1 MPMIPE
7 PPLTAFG
14 SNEPRRWVRVPPVVD
29 GHLAASHGM
38 ILLASQMVEPGDA
51 IILGA
56 GPCQEIP
63 LPALTDRFASVTLHD
78 WNELLLERVSLSSEP
93 SSKVRRLV
101 ADLTGVTAQFL
112 ERVTESLG
120 ATDDPDGAIETIAR
134 LADAV
139 TPQVFST
146 GQRYG
151 LVVASCVLCQLHL
164 EACNRT
170 LTLFGAKFPEQLKQF
185 RASTRRVQAMYGL
198 ARRMEGAFIET
209 LHGLVA
215 SNGRIYLSESIQGCF
230 IHPNPEGHWMTDGM
244 YRMTHTLELSD
255 YLDAR
260 FHVEEFGKW
269 VWVMPPSPE
278 QGLVGRIYKVQGLI
292 LSIK

>member
-1 MPMIPE
+1 MIQ
-7 PPLTAFG
+7 
-14 SNEPRRWVRVPPVVD
+14 
-29 GHLAASHGM
+29 
-38 ILLASQMVEPGDA
+38 LASEQVEPGAA

-63 LPALTDRFASVTLHD
+63 LPALTERFASVTLND
-78 WNELLLERVSLSSEP
+78 WNESSLEQVAVSPER
-93 SSKVRRLV
+93 SSKVLRLV
-101 ADLTGVTAQFL
+101 ADLTGVTTQFL
-112 ERVTESLG
+112 EQVTESL
-120 ATDDPDGAIETIAR
+120 ATTDDPEQAIEKISA

-146 GQRYG
+146 GQSYD

-164 EACNRT
+164 EACNQA
-170 LTLFGAKFPEQLKQF
+170 LALFGATFPQQVQQF
-185 RASTRRVQAMYGL
+185 RASTRWVQAMYGL
-198 ARRMEGAFIET
+198 ARRMERAFIET
-209 LHGLVA
+209 VHGLVA
-215 SNGRIYLSESIQGCF
+215 SKGRIYLSETIQGCF
-230 IHPNPEGHWMTDGM
+230 IHLNPEGHWMTDGM

-269 VWVMPPSPE
+269 VWVMPPSSE
-278 QGLVGRIYKVQGLI
+278 LGFVGRLYKVQGFI